1 MSLEGRVALITGA
14 GRGIGAG
21 IARSLAVA
29 GAHVV
34 VNDLHAE
41 RAEATAAAIDGM
53 GVGKAVARAFDVT
66 DHSAVVAAVAATEA
80 ELGPVDLLVNNAGI
94 PETMA
99 AQKFI
104 DSSPESWTPYLQL
117 NLVGSMNC
125 IHTVLPGMVE
135 RKVGRIVQISSGAS
149 SIGQRAGVS
158 LYGASKAG
166 IEGLIRH
173 VAAEVAT
180 TGVTA
185 NALALGLM
193 ENTADK
199 VDRAVLDPILRS
211 IPVGRLG
218 RADEV
223 GAAVVWLCSDLGGY
237 VTGQVIHLSGGA
249 INGR

>member
-1 MSLEGRVALITGA
+1 MSLEGRVALVTGA

-21 IARSLAVA
+21 IARSLAAA

-41 RAEATAAAIDGM
+41 RAEATAAALEGA
-53 GVGKAVARAFDVT
+53 GKTVARAFDVT
-66 DHSAVVAAVAATEA
+66 DYSAVAAAVAGIET
-80 ELGPVDLLVNNAGI
+80 ELGPVDLLVNNAGV
-94 PETMA
+94 PEAMA
-99 AQKFI
+99 AEQFV
-104 DSSPESWTPYLQL
+104 DSSPDSWAPYLQL

-125 IHTVLPGMVE
+125 IHAVLPGMIE
-135 RKVGRIVQISSGAS
+135 RKAGRIVQISSGAAAV
-149 SIGQRAGVS
+149 GQTAGVS
-158 LYGASKAG
+158 VYGASKAG

-193 ENTADK
+193 ENTAEK
-199 VDRAVLDPILRS
+199 INRAVLDPILRH
-211 IPVGRLG
+211 IPAGRTG
-218 RADEV
+218 RADEA
-223 GAAVVWLCSDLGGY
+223 GAAVVWLCSDLAGY

-249 INGR
+249 IHGR

>member
-1 MSLEGRVALITGA
+1 MSLDGRVALITGA

-21 IARSLAVA
+21 IARSLAEA

-41 RAEATAAAIDGM
+41 RAAATAAAIDGI
-53 GVGKAVARAFDVT
+53 GGGKAVARAFDVT
-66 DHSAVVAAVAATEA
+66 DHAAVVAAVAATEA
-80 ELGPVDLLVNNAGI
+80 ELGPIDLLVNNAGI

-99 AQKFI
+99 AVKFI
-104 DSSPESWTPYLQL
+104 DSSPESWPPYLNL
-117 NLVGSMNC
+117 NLLGSMNC
-125 IHTVLPGMVE
+125 IHTVLPRMVE
-135 RKVGRIVQISSGAS
+135 REFGRVVQISSGAS
-149 SIGQRAGVS
+149 TIGQTSGVS

-173 VAAEVAT
+173 VAIEVAK

-193 ENTADK
+193 ENTAGK
-199 VDRAVLDPILRS
+199 LNREVLDPIMRS

-218 RADEV
+218 GADEA
-223 GAAVVWLCSDLGGY
+223 GAAVAWLCSDLGGF

-249 INGR
+249 IHGR